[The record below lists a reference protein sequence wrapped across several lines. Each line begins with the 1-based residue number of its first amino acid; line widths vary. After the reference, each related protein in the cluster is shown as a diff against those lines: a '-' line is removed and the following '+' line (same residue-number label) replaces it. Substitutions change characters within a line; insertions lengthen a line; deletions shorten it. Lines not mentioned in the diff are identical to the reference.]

1 MARLIGKS
9 LPRIEDPPLL
19 LGRGT
24 YAADSAAPGMVHM
37 RIVRS
42 PVARGRIIHI
52 DIADA
57 LELEGVI
64 AVFTSKDVAH
74 VPPIAFRQQGMESM
88 MPYQQPILAD
98 GFVRYVGEPVAAI
111 IATDP
116 YIAEDA
122 EELVWVEY
130 DEQPPLI
137 DAANDRGS
145 FDDERDNVAAVIE
158 RGYGDVEA
166 AFAEATTV
174 FDIELRVGRHSG
186 VPLETRGGLAVPGT
200 DGILRVYGAAKVP
213 HYNRSAIAKM
223 LKLDPA
229 NLILSEG
236 HVGGGFGVRG
246 ELYPEDVLLCFAAL
260 EVNKPVKWVE
270 DRREHLVATNHS
282 RDQWHRVRVGVDENG
297 FIVAVDD
304 EFFLDQGGYVRTHA
318 ASVPNVGMAMLAG
331 PYVWPAFRVRC
342 NVVLTNK
349 TPAGTYRSPGRYE
362 GTFVRERLMDAV
374 ADKLGLS
381 PIELRRR
388 NLIQPEQMPFARDVL
403 YKGELVLDSG
413 DYPGLL
419 EKALEV
425 WQLDTSKAAAVERST
440 RNEAIGVGLAMFV
453 EKSGPASV
461 ETVRIE
467 LSDEAKVRV
476 VTGVGSVGQGVET
489 IIAQVCAEELGLELD
504 DVVVIHGQTDLIE
517 RGMGVF
523 GSRVTVLTGSA
534 TLMAAR
540 ELKMK
545 LLSIAAARF
554 GKSGDSLIFEDGQI
568 LAGGSQLTSLGE
580 LVADLPDG
588 APLVTEGTFETHTM
602 THPYGI
608 HAAEVAVDRET
619 GAVEVRRLWI
629 AYDVGRAIN
638 PLLIQGQLVG
648 GAAQGIGGA
657 LYENFSYDDE
667 AQPTA
672 TSFMDY
678 LIPTASEMPKFDILL
693 TEDAPS
699 GLNPLGV
706 KGAGEGGIT
715 AVGAAIAAAID
726 DALQQPMLVTELP
739 ATPEAVL
746 QGIRSRNHVP
756 A

>member
-1 MARLIGKS
+1 MSRLIGKP
-9 LPRIEDPPLL
+9 LPRIEDRPLL
-19 LGRGT
+19 LGKGN
-24 YAADSAAPGMVHM
+24 YAADCAAPGMVHM
-37 RIVRS
+37 RVLRS
-42 PVARGRIIHI
+42 PVARGRITHI
-52 DIADA
+52 DTADA
-57 LELEGVI
+57 LELDGVI

-74 VPPIAFRQQGMESM
+74 VPPISFRQQGMDSM
-88 MPYQQPILAD
+88 MPYRQPILAE

-116 YIAEDA
+116 YVAEDA

-130 DEQPPLI
+130 EELPPLL
-137 DAANDRGS
+137 DAATDRGS
-145 FDDERDNVAAVIE
+145 FDDVRENIAAVID
-158 RGYGDVEA
+158 RGYGDLEA
-166 AFAEATTV
+166 AFAEASTIV
-174 FDIELRVGRHSG
+174 ELELRVGRHSG
-186 VPLETRGGLAVPGT
+186 VPLETRGGLAVLDPNGV
-200 DGILRVYGAAKVP
+200 LRLLGAAKVP

-223 LKLDPA
+223 LKLDPDK
-229 NLILSEG
+229 LILSEG

-260 EVNKPVKWVE
+260 ELRRPVKWVE

-282 RDQWHRVRVGVDENG
+282 RDQVHRVRAAVDENG
-297 FIVAVDD
+297 YILAVDD

-318 ASVPNVGMAMLAG
+318 ASVPNVGVAMLAG

-374 ADKLGLS
+374 AAKLDLS
-381 PIELRRR
+381 PIEVRRR
-388 NLIQPEQMPFARDVL
+388 NLIKPEQMPFSREVL
-403 YKGELVLDSG
+403 YKGGSLVLDSG

-419 EKALEV
+419 KKALDA
-425 WQLDTSKAAAVERST
+425 WQLDTAKAASADRST
-440 RNEAIGVGLAMFV
+440 GDEAIGVGLAMFV

-467 LSDEAKVRV
+467 LTDEAKARV
-476 VTGVGSVGQGVET
+476 ITGAGSVGQGIET
-489 IIAQVCAEELGLELD
+489 IIAQICAEELGLELD
-504 DVVVIHGQTDLIE
+504 DVSVIHGQTDLIA

-534 TLMAAR
+534 TEIAAQ
-540 ELKMK
+540 ELKTK
-545 LLSIAAARF
+545 LLSLAAEHLGRTGDLTLD
-554 GKSGDSLIFEDGQI
+554 GKQIVVDGSPLISVQELLQ
-568 LAGGSQLTSLGE
+568 QLPG
-580 LVADLPDG
+580 G
-588 APLVTEGTFETHTM
+588 APLVAEGTFETHIM

-619 GAVEVRRLWI
+619 GAVDVRRLWI

-638 PLLIQGQLVG
+638 PLLIKGQLVG

-657 LYENFSYDDE
+657 LYEDFSYDDE

-699 GLNPLGV
+699 RLNPLGV

-726 DALQQPMLVTELP
+726 DALQQPMLVTQLP
-739 ATPEAVL
+739 ATPERVL
-746 QGIRSRNHVP
+746 HGSRNGKQGQ
-756 A
+756 